1 MDIKANKLI
10 ASKSLYLQQHAHNPV
25 QWYPWSEEAL
35 AKAKAE
41 NKPILVSIG
50 YSACHWCHVM
60 EKESFEDMD
69 VADLMNANFICI
81 KIDREER
88 PDLDNIYMEAVQV
101 MGLQGGW
108 PLNVFLMPDQKPF
121 YGGTYFSKIQWMKVL
136 AGVDQA
142 FEKQYEEL
150 VKSAEG
156 FGRSIDRSVME
167 KYGLKRE
174 EGEFTPENVRAMAW
188 NLLKGIDS
196 EWGGMKRVPKFPM
209 PVIWNFLLD
218 MAILDEQ
225 KRIGE
230 QVCFTLKKIGM
241 GGIYDHLGG
250 GFCRYSVDGEWFA
263 PHFEKMLYDN
273 GQLLGLYS
281 KAFQYSRDSFFKEK
295 IKETVKWLNGEMRSP
310 EMGFYSALDA
320 DSDGAEGKFYTWTY
334 KELKELLGLDL
345 DWFGELYGIKTEG
358 NWEDGVNILFQTLS
372 YSEVAQNH
380 GLTLDTFE
388 GKLKEVKEKLFENRS
403 SRVRPGL
410 DDKIISGW
418 NGLVIDGL
426 CKAYL
431 AIGDEGYK
439 RSALETGNFIWN
451 QMVHDNVL
459 HRNFKDNE
467 AYTPAFL
474 EDYAAV
480 IQSFISLYK
489 ISFSPLWLNRAKLLT
504 ERVMDNFLDERDG
517 MFFFNDPKT
526 EKLIADKKE
535 VFDNVLPA
543 SNSVMA
549 RNLHQL
555 GLYLYNDTY
564 LCQAESMLQLVREM
578 VIKKP
583 DFLANWANFYLEKS
597 VPTAEIAITGKE
609 ANRVGLSLQADY
621 HPNMVIAATT
631 VNTEEVP
638 ILAGKSTEKTIL
650 YVCFNKSCKQPVET
664 IEEAVSQLPFLSKTK

>member
-1 MDIKANKLI
+1 MKANKLI

-25 QWYPWSEEAL
+25 QWHPWSEEVL

-60 EKESFEDMD
+60 EKESFEEME

-121 YGGTYFSKIQWMKVL
+121 YGGTYFPKNQWMKVL
-136 AGVDQA
+136 AGVAQA

-156 FGRSIDRSVME
+156 FGRSIDRSVIE

-174 EGEFTPENVRAMAW
+174 EGEFTPENVRAMAR
-188 NLLKGIDS
+188 NLLKGVDT

-225 KRIGE
+225 KHIGE

-281 KAFQYSRDSFFKEK
+281 KALQYSRDSFFKEK
-295 IKETVKWLNGEMRSP
+295 IIETVNWLHGEMRSA

-345 DWFGELYGIKTEG
+345 DWFGSLYGIKEEG
-358 NWEDGVNILFQTLS
+358 NWEDGVNILFQNLT

-459 HRNFKDNE
+459 YRNFKDNE

-578 VIKKP
+578 VIKEP